1 MKKIILLAAVSVV
14 VMWHSAEAQE
24 SYWSKPDS
32 LFKFVQPTASLQ
44 LWSTYSMNER
54 AQVIANSPLQR
65 VGDRV
70 SFMARRARI
79 GFKGKP
85 YKRLS
90 YVLTIQY
97 DNLGKDKFSAVRG
110 GTNTGTLGILDAYV
124 TWKATKNDW
133 INVTTGYFQPQFS
146 RECIT
151 GDLVVNSLDK
161 SPSQTYIRQHITGKN
176 YGRTTGVNVGGM
188 KSKGLITVGYNA
200 GIFTNNTTA
209 ADQKNMAEST
219 GILWSPLTVERV
231 MFTIGDPEMKTY
243 AINYDA
249 NNYYSKRKGITLSAY
264 SSQQGKTD
272 IFRTNRSTGW
282 DVLLNFKNLN
292 LDGEWNFMERRIEGT
307 NYTMRTGHIRAGYN
321 VIVAK
326 KYFLEPSFM
335 IMDFTGEGGAQFSGH
350 DRMYD
355 AGVNWYLN
363 KKNCKLSAHYIWQE
377 GHGNNGFTDGVTF
390 QKGNFAALAFVLMI

>member
-1 MKKIILLAAVSVV
+1 MKIKCIVFVFIVLSV
-14 VMWHSAEAQE
+14 HASAQE
-24 SYWSKPDS
+24 SYWIKPDS
-32 LFKFVQPTASLQ
+32 LYKYIQPSASLQ
-44 LWSTYSMNER
+44 LWSTYSMNEH
-54 AQVIANSPLQR
+54 AQITTNGPLQK
-65 VGDRV
+65 VDDRV
-70 SFMARRARI
+70 SFMARRARL

-97 DNLGKDKFSAVRG
+97 DNLGKDKFSSVRG
-110 GTNTGTLGILDAYV
+110 GTNTGTLGILDAYI
-124 TWKATKNDW
+124 TWQVTKNEL
-133 INVTTGYFQPQFS
+133 INVTTGYLQPQFS

-188 KSKGLITVGYNA
+188 KTKGWMTIGYNA
-200 GIFTNNTTA
+200 GIFNNNTTA

-231 MFTIGDPEMKTY
+231 MFTVGDPEMKNY
-243 AINYDA
+243 SINYDA
-249 NNYYSKRKGITLSAY
+249 NNYYSKRKGVTFSAY

-272 IFRTNRSTGW
+272 IFTTNRSTGF
-282 DVLLNFKNLN
+282 DMLLNFKNLN
-292 LDGEWNFMERRIEGT
+292 LDGEWNFMERHAEGT
-307 NYTMRTGHIRAGYN
+307 IYNMRTGHIRAGYN

-326 KYFLEPSFM
+326 EYFLEPSFM
-335 IMDFTGEGGAQFSGH
+335 VMEFSGDEGAQFSGH

-363 KKNCKLSAHYIWQE
+363 KKSCKLSAHYIWQE
-377 GHGNNGFTDGVTF
+377 GHGNNGYTDGVTF